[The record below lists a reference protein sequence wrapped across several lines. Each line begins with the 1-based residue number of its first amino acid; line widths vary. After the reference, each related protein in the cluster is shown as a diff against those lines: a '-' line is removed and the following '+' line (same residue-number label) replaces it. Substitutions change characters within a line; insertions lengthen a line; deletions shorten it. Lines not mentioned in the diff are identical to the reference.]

1 MEALLIQK
9 ANSEEKARKGM
20 GKMGKEMEILE
31 EKLVEQGKRNEEIV
45 RKYEKEIGELREY
58 FEK

>member
-9 ANSEEKARKGM
+9 VNSEEKARKGM

>member
-9 ANSEEKARKGM
+9 VNSEEKARKGM

-31 EKLVEQGKRNEEIV
+31 EKLREQGERNEEIV
-45 RKYEKEIGELREY
+45 RKYKKEIGDLREY

>member
-1 MEALLIQK
+1 
-9 ANSEEKARKGM
+9 M